1 MEKIYTSLGLM
12 SGTSMDGVDAS
23 IIQTDGKSK
32 YKAILD
38 KYFKYPKT
46 IYNNLTT
53 LRDKIK
59 SSKDLKKHQKQIKSV
74 EKEITIFHAKV
85 VNEILKKNKI
95 NVDFIGFHGQTI
107 FHNEEEKI
115 SKQLGDGK
123 LLSKLTKKKVVYDF
137 RQNDLKNGGRGA
149 PLAPVFHAAL
159 LKNKKIPVPFTIWN
173 IGGITNYTHIYSNKR
188 ISKKKP
194 PKGFLKDLDP
204 DGYYEGFNSSDI
216 GPGNCLIDQW
226 IRTKSKEK
234 YDKGGRIARS
244 GKINKKLLDKALYN
258 FKKKV
263 SKLSYDVSD
272 FNISFVKGLSLKDGA
287 ATLTEYTAELLYEHF
302 IDAMDGAVGNILS
315 GGGRKNKTLI
325 KSIENKIK
333 KLGALTEP
341 LKYIDDYG
349 IDGDFVESQAFAY
362 LAIRSFL
369 KLPISFPE
377 TTGCKKPC
385 TGGVVVKNF

>member
-1 MEKIYTSLGLM
+1 MKKSYYSLGLM

-23 IIQTDGKSK
+23 VIQTDGKSK

-38 KYFKYPKT
+38 KYFEYPQV
-46 IYNNLTT
+46 IYKQLTK

-59 SSKDLKKHQKQIKSV
+59 SSKDLRKFSKEIKNV
-74 EKEITIFHAKV
+74 EKEITLFHAKA
-85 VNEILKKNKI
+85 VNEILKKKKM
-95 NVDFIGFHGQTI
+95 NVNFIGFHGQTI

-159 LKNKKIPVPFTIWN
+159 VKNKKIPLPIIIWN
-173 IGGITNYTHIYSNKR
+173 IGGITNHTHIYSNKR
-188 ISKKKP
+188 TRKEKP
-194 PKGFLKDLDP
+194 PKGLKILDP
-204 DGYYEGFNSSDI
+204 NGYYEGFNSLDI

-244 GKINKKLLDKALYN
+244 GKINKKLLDKAIYN

-272 FNISFVKGLSLKDGA
+272 FSISFVKGLSLKDGA

-302 IDAMDGAVGNILS
+302 VDAMDGAVCNILS

-349 IDGDFVESQAFAY
+349 VDGDFVESQAFAY

-369 KLPISFPE
+369 KLPISFPG
-377 TTGCKKPC
+377 TTGCKKQC